1 MTIREASKLAD
12 DSLQGVS
19 LIEASAGTGKT
30 YTICSLY
37 LRLVIE
43 QDFDVRQILVVTFT
57 KAATSELRER
67 IRARLVST
75 FIQAKASEPLN
86 TSKLQRL
93 ERALQCMDEA
103 AIFTIHGFC
112 QRALADRPF
121 EARQAFDLELIGNDD
136 QLIEQLTQDYWRLF
150 TASDQ
155 CTPEL
160 ASYLH
165 RLSDSPKR
173 FADLLKRFL
182 SKPLAKL
189 QWPEDIDDVDFPNK
203 EVYKR
208 LFAEASQLWL
218 NQRDAIILKLRDA
231 LVTLNRSSY
240 NEKSL
245 ATAFDAWD
253 QYIAADYPRAFAE
266 FDQKIGL
273 LSSKNLASRKLK
285 GSDPPKHR
293 FFDLVNA
300 LIEHDVR
307 EQKALELA
315 RFRLLRHML
324 EWSTQTLRKR
334 RMLNRQISFD
344 EMLLNLYQALSSE
357 RGERLAASLRDQ
369 YPAALIDEFQ
379 DTDPIQFNIFSTIYK
394 HPQHPLFFVG
404 DPKQAIYSFRS
415 ADLNTYLRARH
426 QAAKTYSLDENQR
439 SSRSL
444 IEAVNAIFSINKQA
458 FVVHGLDFLPVK
470 IGTKPRALFIDH
482 KASDHGLNIWM
493 LPGSFPC
500 IDPNDSALSAQ
511 PNRADGDGATKNT
524 AGQALIPK
532 SAAQLQSA
540 KACAAEIARLIRDAQ
555 VGLVSIAGKAL
566 TPGDIAVLVRT
577 HKQGSL
583 IKHAL
588 ADLEI
593 ASVELSQASVFQ
605 SQDAKEL
612 ERICLAIHQP
622 ANRGVL
628 RAALATEMMGLDAK
642 QIEVGLE
649 DDRQLLPFID
659 RFYFYRDLWHQRG
672 FGVMFRRFLELE
684 SIASRLLVR
693 QDGERRMTNLL
704 HLGELLHEASQVE
717 NSMAGLLGW
726 LARQLADDRQHDH
739 VQIRLESDRN
749 LVQIITIHKSK
760 GLEFPVVFCPF
771 LWDSTVGKTQQ
782 RDEVLVFS
790 DANDGPTIHF
800 VQKQQADERLD
811 SIKKQIALDEAAETI
826 RLIYVALTR
835 AVHRCYL
842 IAGCYLSSQKRA
854 SPSESTSSM
863 LNWLIAG
870 NDLSPQAWLFDKNR
884 QQDPN
889 TVSSICDAWQAL
901 AQSAKDCI
909 KVSGLSSSESSLPLA
924 LGHDITELIEPPHPP
939 KPQPSWRLTSFS
951 AMTRQHESRV
961 KDLDEASAFNAL
973 SRIEAYGLEDTPGSM
988 IDRNWGS
995 DSVLTAQ
1002 HRTYDQA
1009 VQSVY
1014 EPKLNDDDIL
1024 HFPKGPNAG
1033 ICLHQI
1039 FETIDF
1045 DCSASWSKRV
1055 DEALASAQLLER
1067 SSLHR
1072 RDLRPTTQ
1080 VEHGDLP
1087 EASSARWHRMAMGM
1101 LDHVLHT
1108 ELGQGLVLSKIDKS
1122 RCLAE
1127 LEFTIHTASFD
1138 HSTLDELLSQEAQ
1151 DVGLEMQAATVA
1163 LQRQDLQ
1170 AYLKGFIDLVIEHNG
1185 RYFLIDWKSNH
1196 LGDRMADYGPEPLKR
1211 CMLEHRYHLQYLIY
1225 TLALDRYL
1233 RLRVKN
1239 YCYENHFGGVFYL
1252 FIRGVRPHWH
1262 NTDRSPTG
1270 VFYRRPKTEPIARL
1284 DRLFGEPPKR
1294 GPLGARR

>member
-1 MTIREASKLAD
+1 
-12 DSLQGVS
+12 
-19 LIEASAGTGKT
+19 
-30 YTICSLY
+30 
-37 LRLVIE
+37 
-43 QDFDVRQILVVTFT
+43 
-57 KAATSELRER
+57 
-67 IRARLVST
+67 
-75 FIQAKASEPLN
+75 
-86 TSKLQRL
+86 
-93 ERALQCMDEA
+93 
-103 AIFTIHGFC
+103 
-112 QRALADRPF
+112 
-121 EARQAFDLELIGNDD
+121 
-136 QLIEQLTQDYWRLF
+136 
-150 TASDQ
+150 
-155 CTPEL
+155 
-160 ASYLH
+160 
-165 RLSDSPKR
+165 
-173 FADLLKRFL
+173 
-182 SKPLAKL
+182 
-189 QWPEDIDDVDFPNK
+189 
-203 EVYKR
+203 
-208 LFAEASQLWL
+208 
-218 NQRDAIILKLRDA
+218 
-231 LVTLNRSSY
+231 
-240 NEKSL
+240 
-245 ATAFDAWD
+245 
-253 QYIAADYPRAFAE
+253 
-266 FDQKIGL
+266 
-273 LSSKNLASRKLK
+273 
-285 GSDPPKHR
+285 
-293 FFDLVNA
+293 
-300 LIEHDVR
+300 
-307 EQKALELA
+307 
-315 RFRLLRHML
+315 
-324 EWSTQTLRKR
+324 
-334 RMLNRQISFD
+334 MLNRQISFD

-726 LARQLADDRQHDH
+726 FARQLADDRQHDH

-1002 HRTYDQA
+1002 HRAYDQA

-1014 EPKLNDDDIL
+1014 EPKLDDDDIL

-1262 NTDRSPTG
+1262 NADRSPTG

>member
-1 MTIREASKLAD
+1 MTIREASQLAD
-12 DSLQGVS
+12 DPLQGIS

-43 QDFDVRQILVVTFT
+43 QDYDVQQILVVTFT
-57 KAATSELRER
+57 KAATAELRER

-75 FIQAKASEPLN
+75 YIQAKASEPLDKP
-86 TSKLQRL
+86 KLQRL

-121 EARQAFDLELIGNDD
+121 EAGQAFDLELVGSDD
-136 QLIEQLTQDYWRLF
+136 ELIEQLTQDYWRHF

-173 FADLLKRFL
+173 FANLLKKFL

-189 QWPEDIDDVDFPNK
+189 QWPEDIDDLDCPNK
-203 EVYKR
+203 EVYR
-208 LFAEASQLWL
+208 QLFAEASQLWL
-218 NQRDAIILKLRDA
+218 NQRDAIILKLRNA
-231 LVTLNRSSY
+231 LVNLNRNSY

-245 ATAFDAWD
+245 ATAFNAWD
-253 QYIAADYPRAFAE
+253 EYLAASYPRTLAE
-266 FDQKIGL
+266 FDQKIAL
-273 LSSKNLASRKLK
+273 LSSKNLTSRKLK

-300 LIEHDVR
+300 LIEHDVH

-334 RMLNRQISFD
+334 RMLKRQVSFD
-344 EMLLNLYQALSSE
+344 EMLLNLYQALCSE
-357 RGERLAASLRDQ
+357 HGERLAASLREK

-379 DTDPIQFNIFSTIYK
+379 DTDPLQFSIFSTIYK
-394 HPQHPLFFVG
+394 KPQHPLFFVG

-458 FVVHGLDFLPVK
+458 FVVRGLDFLPVK
-470 IGTKPRALFIDH
+470 MGTKPRALFIDH
-482 KASDHGLNIWM
+482 NASDHGLNIWM

-511 PNRADGDGATKNT
+511 PIRADEDGATENT

-540 KACAAEIARLIRDAQ
+540 QACAAEVARLIRDAQ
-555 VGLVSIAGKAL
+555 DGLVSIAGKAL

-605 SQDAKEL
+605 SHDAKEL

-622 ANRGVL
+622 ANRGLL

-642 QIEVGLE
+642 QIEVSLE
-649 DDRQLLPFID
+649 DDMQLLPFID
-659 RFYFYRDLWHQRG
+659 RFYLYRDLWQQRG

-771 LWDSTVGKTQQ
+771 LWDSTVGKSQR
-782 RDEVLVFS
+782 RDEVLVFN
-790 DANDGPTIHF
+790 DATDGPTIHF
-800 VQKQQADERLD
+800 VSKQQADEKLE
-811 SIKKQIALDEAAETI
+811 SIKEQIALDEAAETI

-842 IAGCYLSSQKRA
+842 IAGCYLSSEKRA
-854 SPSESTSSM
+854 SPAESTSSM

-870 NDLSPQAWLFDKNR
+870 HDLSPQDWLFDKNR
-884 QQDPN
+884 KQDPN
-889 TVSSICDAWQAL
+889 TVSSICNAWRAL

-909 KVSGLSSSESSLPLA
+909 KVSRLPSIGSSLPLA
-924 LGHDITELIEPPHPP
+924 LGHDITELIEPPQPP

-961 KDLDEASAFNAL
+961 KDLDEASAFNAISL
-973 SRIEAYGLEDTPGSM
+973 IEANRVEDTPGS
-988 IDRNWGS
+988 IVDRNRGS
-995 DSVLTAQ
+995 DSVLTAE
-1002 HRTYDQA
+1002 HPSHDQA
-1009 VQSVY
+1009 DHSVY
-1014 EPKLNDDDIL
+1014 EPKLDDDDML

-1039 FETIDF
+1039 FETIEF
-1045 DCSASWSKRV
+1045 DCPASWPERV
-1055 DEALASAQLLER
+1055 DEALANAQLLDL
-1067 SSLHR
+1067 SSPR
-1072 RDLRPTTQ
+1072 TRELRPTTQ
-1080 VEHGDLP
+1080 LEHGISP
-1087 EASSARWHRMAMGM
+1087 EASNAKWHRMAMGM

-1108 ELGQGLVLSKIDKS
+1108 ELGQGLVLSKIDKY
-1122 RCLAE
+1122 RRLTE

-1138 HSTLDELLSQEAQ
+1138 HSRLDQLLSQEAE
-1151 DVGLEMQAATVA
+1151 DYGLEMPAETVA

-1170 AYLKGFIDLVIEHNG
+1170 AYLKGFIDLVIEHDG

-1196 LGDRMADYGPEPLKR
+1196 LGNRMADYGPEPLKR
-1211 CMLEHRYHLQYLIY
+1211 SMLEHRYHLQYLIY

-1252 FIRGVRPHWH
+1252 FIRGVRPYWR
-1262 NTDRSPTG
+1262 NADRSPAG
-1270 VFYRRPKTEPIARL
+1270 VFYKKPKAESIARL

-1294 GPLGARR
+1294 GPMDEKR

>member
-43 QDFDVRQILVVTFT
+43 QDFDVQQILVVTFT

-511 PNRADGDGATKNT
+511 SNRADGDGATKNT

-961 KDLDEASAFNAL
+961 KDLDEASAFHAL

-1002 HRTYDQA
+1002 HRAYDQA

-1014 EPKLNDDDIL
+1014 EPKLDDDDIL

-1127 LEFTIHTASFD
+1127 LEFTIHSASFD

-1262 NTDRSPTG
+1262 NADRSPTG
-1270 VFYRRPKTEPIARL
+1270 VFYRRPKTETIARL

-1294 GPLGARR
+1294 GPLGAKR